1 MNVGGI
7 ILLVAIMLV
16 CLFEV
21 VQLIRTI
28 VKKRKERKALIEK
41 KSASVAIDALEDDND
56 TNKKEDN

>member
-41 KSASVAIDALEDDND
+41 KSASVAIDALEDDNE
-56 TNKKEDN
+56 TKKED

>member
-7 ILLVAIMLV
+7 ILLVAIILV

-28 VKKRKERKALIEK
+28 VKKRKERKALIAK
-41 KSASVAIDALEDDND
+41 KSAGAAIDTLEDDNE
-56 TNKKEDN
+56 TIKED

>member
-28 VKKRKERKALIEK
+28 VKKRKERKELIEK
-41 KSASVAIDALEDDND
+41 KSAGAAIDTLEDDYE
-56 TNKKEDN
+56 TKKED

>member
-7 ILLVAIMLV
+7 ILLVAIILV

-21 VQLIRTI
+21 VQLVRTI

-41 KSASVAIDALEDDND
+41 KSAGAAIDTLEDYNE
-56 TNKKEDN
+56 TKKED

>member
-28 VKKRKERKALIEK
+28 VKKRKERKELIQK
-41 KSASVAIDALEDDND
+41 KSAGAAIDALEDDKEN
-56 TNKKEDN
+56 TKKED

>member
-28 VKKRKERKALIEK
+28 VKKRKERKELIEK
-41 KSASVAIDALEDDND
+41 KSAGAAIDTLEDDNE
-56 TNKKEDN
+56 TKKED

>member
-28 VKKRKERKALIEK
+28 VKKRKERKTLIEK
-41 KSASVAIDALEDDND
+41 KSAREAMDILEDDNE
-56 TNKKEDN
+56 TKKED

>member
-21 VQLIRTI
+21 VQLVRTI
-28 VKKRKERKALIEK
+28 VKKRKERKVLIEK
-41 KSASVAIDALEDDND
+41 KSAGAAIDTLEDDNE
-56 TNKKEDN
+56 TKKED

>member
-21 VQLIRTI
+21 VQLVRTI

-41 KSASVAIDALEDDND
+41 KSASVAIDALEDDNEN
-56 TNKKEDN
+56 TKKED

>member
-41 KSASVAIDALEDDND
+41 KSASVAIDALEDDNEN
-56 TNKKEDN
+56 TKKED

>member
-21 VQLIRTI
+21 VQLVRTI

-41 KSASVAIDALEDDND
+41 KSAGAAIDTLEDVNEN
-56 TNKKEDN
+56 TKKED